1 MEEGA
6 PNTLPPTVAPNTGA
20 DPNVGAAPKAVVAP
34 PPNIDVA
41 GLSGLLNDEN
51 RPPPELGAA
60 DCPNTLPPPPPPPK
74 TLVCGEVGLF
84 AVNVGVFRI
93 PPVAGVVVTV
103 PPPNIEVAGLGAEEA
118 AVAAAPNGEP
128 NTFLGGSFG
137 FKGLAE
143 PRPPN
148 VRPLVMLF
156 VDDSMSASISFVLLV
171 RFKSRDKYFF
181 SSSNFV

>member
-6 PNTLPPTVAPNTGA
+6 PNPLAPTVAPNTGA
-20 DPNVGAAPKAVVAP
+20 DPNVGAAPKADVVVAP

-60 DCPNTLPPPPPPPK
+60 DCPNTLPLPPPK
-74 TLVCGEVGLF
+74 TLVCGEVGLV

-93 PPVAGVVVTV
+93 PPVAGVVVTA
-103 PPPNIEVAGLGAEEA
+103 PPPNMEVAGLGAEEA
-118 AVAAAPNGEP
+118 AAAAAAPNGEP

-171 RFKSRDKYFF
+171 LD
-181 SSSNFV
+181 